1 MPFLGQQ
8 MRGERGR
15 SQGLHQSVCVR
26 VDACE
31 ENGEGRQEEEGK
43 GGREKEGRETDPHLL
58 LGGKETCP
66 WVGPGLSYKP
76 AKVIVPPTSADPLYT
91 DSEATPRGLLG

>member
-43 GGREKEGRETDPHLL
+43 GGGRRKRGRQPLICYLEEKKHVHG
-58 LGGKETCP
+58 LGLAFLTNLPK
-66 WVGPGLSYKP
+66 
-76 AKVIVPPTSADPLYT
+76 
-91 DSEATPRGLLG
+91 